1 MRLDAMLEEALR
13 TLRKARVKVTQVKY
27 RQMKDFRVEVTHNT
41 IKCVPKSK
49 IGKASTL

>member
-13 TLRKARVKVTQVKY
+13 TLRGAGVKVTQVKY
-27 RQMKDFRVEVTHNT
+27 RKMKEFGVEVTNNT

-49 IGKASTL
+49 IVKAATQ

>member
-13 TLRKARVKVTQVKY
+13 TLRGAGVKVTQVKY
-27 RQMKDFRVEVTHNT
+27 RKMKDFGVEVTNNT

-49 IGKASTL
+49 IVKEATQ